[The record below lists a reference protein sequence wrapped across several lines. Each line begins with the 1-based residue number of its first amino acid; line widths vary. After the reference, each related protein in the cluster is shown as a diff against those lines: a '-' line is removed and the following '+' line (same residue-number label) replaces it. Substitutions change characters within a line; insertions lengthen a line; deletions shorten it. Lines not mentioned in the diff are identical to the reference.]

1 MHFCLNLKCQRF
13 KFAFSN
19 IGFGCDHPIS
29 CNRMVASLT
38 TTVANDYNI
47 ITSTAM
53 ECSRL
58 QGLLKDIEQHTK
70 RAKII
75 TRELHVR
82 GNNLARLAVLTSHI
96 DEVLR
101 TSGED
106 FDSDDN

>member
-1 MHFCLNLKCQRF
+1 
-13 KFAFSN
+13 
-19 IGFGCDHPIS
+19 
-29 CNRMVASLT
+29 
-38 TTVANDYNI
+38 
-47 ITSTAM
+47 
-53 ECSRL
+53 L

-101 TSGED
+101 TLGED